1 MHIDN
6 IKRANEIVQKINY
19 FRHVI
24 LYMEDTRDCLI
35 HIKAEDLHAYGSVP
49 KLHGFTSSI
58 VLNDN
63 LKRAFL
69 DHFNSE
75 LTTLIAELTALGVTV

>member
-6 IKRANEIVQKINY
+6 VKRANEIVQKINY

-58 VLNDN
+58 VLNED
-63 LKRAFL
+63 LKKAYL
-69 DHFNSE
+69 SYFNSE
-75 LTTLIAELTALGVTV
+75 LITLTAELTALGVTL

>member
-6 IKRANEIVQKINY
+6 VKRANEIVQKINY
-19 FRHVI
+19 LRHVI
-24 LYMEDTRDCLI
+24 LYIEDTRDCLI

-58 VLNDN
+58 VLNEDLKKLILVILIVN
-63 LKRAFL
+63 LL
-69 DHFNSE
+69 LLLQNLLH
-75 LTTLIAELTALGVTV
+75 

>member
-1 MHIDN
+1 MHIN
-6 IKRANEIVQKINY
+6 NVKRANEIVQKINY
-19 FRHVI
+19 LRHVI
-24 LYMEDTRDCLI
+24 LYMEDTRNGLI
-35 HIKAEDLHAYGSVP
+35 HIKAEDLHAYDAVS

-75 LTTLIAELTALGVTV
+75 LIALTAELTALGVTV

>member
-6 IKRANEIVQKINY
+6 VKRANEIVQKINY
-19 FRHVI
+19 LRHVI
-24 LYMEDTRDCLI
+24 LYIEDTRDCLI

-58 VLNDN
+58 VLNED
-63 LKRAFL
+63 LKKARSRETSQSDRCL
-69 DHFNSE
+69 N
-75 LTTLIAELTALGVTV
+75 V

>member
-6 IKRANEIVQKINY
+6 VKRANEIVQKINHL
-19 FRHVI
+19 RHVI
-24 LYMEDTRDCLI
+24 SYIEDTRDCLI

-58 VLNDN
+58 VLNEDLKKLILVILIVN
-63 LKRAFL
+63 LL
-69 DHFNSE
+69 LLLQNLLH
-75 LTTLIAELTALGVTV
+75 